1 MRAVLAG
8 SFDPITLGHMDII
21 RRGRKLFDEIIVA
34 CGHNVRKK
42 YTLDLEQRLAVIE
55 ACVADIPDVHVEAFD
70 GLLVDFCHKRGAGA
84 ILRGLRA
91 VADFDFE
98 FQTGLANMDMAPDIE
113 TVFLMAGAKNIFLS
127 SSLIKEIAY
136 HGGDVSRYLP
146 PPAHA
151 ALLTALPPRA

>member
-1 MRAVLAG
+1 
-8 SFDPITLGHMDII
+8 MDII

-34 CGHNVRKK
+34 CGQNVRKK
-42 YTLDLEQRLAVIE
+42 YTLELEERLSVVR
-55 ACVADIPDVHVEAFD
+55 ACVAEIPDVQVEAFD
-70 GLLVDFCHKRGAGA
+70 GLLVDFCRKRGAGA

-91 VADFDFE
+91 VSDFDFE

-113 TVFLMAGAKNIFLS
+113 TVFLLAGPKNIFLS

-146 PPAHA
+146 APAHE
-151 ALLTALPPRA
+151 ALLRKMPPRA

>member
-1 MRAVLAG
+1 
-8 SFDPITLGHMDII
+8 MDII

-42 YTLDLEQRLAVIE
+42 YTLDLEQRLAVIQ